1 MEFFGRYL
9 RQHRL
14 AILLF
19 ILSWG
24 LLAAS
29 FALYGL
35 PLAAVAYPALLSLL
49 LCLAAAVWDYT
60 RTLRRHRKL
69 SELQTAANAQL
80 MDLPEP
86 ASIGEADCM
95 AAITALR
102 RAASER
108 ETADAARY
116 REMVDY
122 YTAWVHQIKT
132 PIAAMRLLL
141 QEEETRTGELEQE
154 LFKIEQY
161 ADMALQYQRLESLS
175 SDLQLESCSL
185 DGILRQALK
194 KMATPFIRRRI
205 SLEFDGTGATVL
217 TDEKWLT
224 FVVEQL
230 LSNALKYTPP
240 GGRITLY
247 LEADKTLVV
256 EDNGIGI
263 RAEDIPRIFERG
275 FTGFNG
281 RMDKKSTGI
290 GLYLC
295 RRILSR
301 LSHTI
306 AIESRPGEGTRVRVG
321 LASQAIELQ

>member
-1 MEFFGRYL
+1 M
-9 RQHRL
+9 
-14 AILLF
+14 
-19 ILSWG
+19 
-24 LLAAS
+24 
-29 FALYGL
+29 
-35 PLAAVAYPALLSLL
+35 
-49 LCLAAAVWDYT
+49 
-60 RTLRRHRKL
+60 
-69 SELQTAANAQL
+69 
-80 MDLPEP
+80 
-86 ASIGEADCM
+86 
-95 AAITALR
+95 
-102 RAASER
+102 
-108 ETADAARY
+108 
-116 REMVDY
+116 DY
-122 YTAWVHQIKT
+122 YTLWTHQIKT

-141 QEEETRTGELEQE
+141 QEEETHTGELEQE

-290 GLYLC
+290 GPVPLPADPLPPVPHHC
-295 RRILSR
+295 HRVPTGRGHAGAGGAGLPRRSSCSDRIVR
-301 LSHTI
+301 LRT
-306 AIESRPGEGTRVRVG
+306 G
-321 LASQAIELQ
+321 L

>member
-1 MEFFGRYL
+1 MGFRTYL
-9 RQHRL
+9 WDRRRSWLL
-14 AILLF
+14 AL
-19 ILSWG
+19 G
-24 LLAAS
+24 LLAVLLMVLLLFRLPVLAVG
-29 FALYGL
+29 YG
-35 PLAAVAYPALLSLL
+35 ALLCGVIYLG
-49 LCLAAAVWDYT
+49 AGIWDFVQWS
-60 RTLRRHRKL
+60 RRHHRLQNLEQEVL
-69 SELQTAANAQL
+69 STLDNLPPPGSSLEEDYQRLLVSLFRAKAAQSAESSSRFQN
-80 MDLPEP
+80 M
-86 ASIGEADCM
+86 
-95 AAITALR
+95 T
-102 RAASER
+102 
-108 ETADAARY
+108 
-116 REMVDY
+116 DY
-122 YTAWVHQIKT
+122 YTLWAHQIKT

>member
-1 MEFFGRYL
+1 M
-9 RQHRL
+9 
-14 AILLF
+14 
-19 ILSWG
+19 
-24 LLAAS
+24 
-29 FALYGL
+29 
-35 PLAAVAYPALLSLL
+35 
-49 LCLAAAVWDYT
+49 
-60 RTLRRHRKL
+60 
-69 SELQTAANAQL
+69 
-80 MDLPEP
+80 
-86 ASIGEADCM
+86 
-95 AAITALR
+95 
-102 RAASER
+102 
-108 ETADAARY
+108 
-116 REMVDY
+116 DY
-122 YTAWVHQIKT
+122 YTLWTHQIKT

-141 QEEETRTGELEQE
+141 QEEETHTGELEQE

-175 SDLQLESCSL
+175 SDWQLESCSL